1 MAWTTPMTY
10 TDGTALTAAQLNT
23 YLRDNLNETMTAKA
37 TAEGSMFF
45 STAANTWA
53 ERIPEV
59 KRLNGTVTTTSTTYE
74 DLGGPTVTLETGTSA
89 LVMMACHIGNTG
101 ANRATYVSYNVS
113 GATTIGSAA
122 ASGLRLDGYAAS
134 TGDNYIGASM
144 FNIEEGTLNAG
155 ENTFK
160 MTYRVDAD
168 TGSFAYRILGVL
180 PL

>member
-10 TDGTALTAAQLNT
+10 TDGVALTAAQMNT
-23 YLRDNLNETMTAKA
+23 YIRDNLNETMVAKA

-53 ERIPEV
+53 ERIP
-59 KRLNGTVTTTSTTYE
+59 KMQRLNGTVTTSSTSYV
-74 DLGGPTVTLETGTSA
+74 DLGGPLVTCTTGSSA
-89 LVMMACHIGNTG
+89 LVMMACHIGNTT
-101 ANRATYVSYNVS
+101 ANSATYVSYNVA

-134 TGDNYIGASM
+134 TGDNYIGAAM
-144 FNIEEGTLNAG
+144 FNIENGTLNAG
-155 ENTFK
+155 ENIFK
-160 MTYRVDAD
+160 MTYRVDAG
-168 TGSFAYRILGVL
+168 TGSFAYRILAVM